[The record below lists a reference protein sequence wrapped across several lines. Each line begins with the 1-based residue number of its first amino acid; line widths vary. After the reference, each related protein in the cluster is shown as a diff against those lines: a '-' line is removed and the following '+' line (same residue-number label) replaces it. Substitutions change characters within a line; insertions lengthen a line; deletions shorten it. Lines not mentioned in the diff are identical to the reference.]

1 MNISERI
8 ATGVYCMTD
17 NKRIEVKII
26 WAKGLSFDHK
36 YEVTVTRTDLETDN
50 VVIHY
55 HEKISTV
62 LSVMKAYK
70 NLTAWKNIVPSTE
83 KKKKNKKNE
92 KKEIMNE
99 LTSIIY

>member
-1 MNISERI
+1 MNISERLQ
-8 ATGVYCMTD
+8 AGVYCMTD

-36 YEVTVTRTDLETDN
+36 YKITVTRTDLENDN

-55 HEKISTV
+55 HEKLATV

-70 NLTAWKNIVPSTE
+70 NLTAWKNIVPASE
-83 KKKKNKKNE
+83 KKRNE
-92 KKEIMNE
+92 KENERKEIMNE
-99 LTSIIY
+99 LNIAIY